1 MERFRVLMLSFLVL
15 FISSNFV
22 LAENIAVAEM
32 GGTFSCSPAYG
43 GASAERVFDGNFS
56 TNMALLVK
64 QPELYII
71 REWERTAT
79 IESIQ
84 LRLYASTLAPDFEIC
99 IWEYGMWKTVKTV
112 RDNAATIVDIPMGG
126 IETRKIMYRPLRFNS
141 SSYHHLYEIVI
152 EGALQEPFV
161 PKPEEFVA
169 ERRDIQVYLT
179 WDPPLETKEGAQAT
193 AYNILKAVV
202 VNGNYENW
210 QTIAKGLVANKW
222 RGESDLTQSSAYSV
236 VAVDRWGHLSEMA
249 EPVVIKALS
258 TISGRVID
266 EQAQPLLEAWVR
278 IKELDLTFKTAS
290 DGQFSIQNIPIGI
303 VELEV
308 SKEGYIRD
316 QRLVVLTEAG
326 ISNLNFTL
334 RQAEELL
341 AAPAFLNATSQP
353 GKIILEWSPAGES
366 QLGPIKYNLYR
377 SETPGIKQGQL
388 APLAVEIAATSWSDT
403 TAIAGKVYYYTLT
416 AVSVTSHESDFSSE
430 VKALCQ
436 SQVKP
441 ILLEPNQYAVIHN
454 NYVIMR
460 WEPLSGANHYY
471 VEYSRSPKFSP
482 EQTTGRTIRT
492 GTQLVDLGLSDGNWY
507 WRVQAIFLDGTVSGF
522 SQTGSFSVVNTL
534 SGNSPAVAFFD
545 LWPKTVGKEPYVNIH
560 YILNIDDLLASIR
573 VYDLKGRCVKTFFDN
588 YHGGSGHHEFSW
600 DGRGDNGMFLQNG
613 LYIMQFIA
621 AKPGQK
627 YEVRKKIIVM
637 N

>member
-1 MERFRVLMLSFLVL
+1 M
-15 FISSNFV
+15 
-22 LAENIAVAEM
+22 AENIALIGY
-32 GGTFSCSPAYG
+32 GGTSICTTTYG
-43 GASAERVFDGNFS
+43 NAPSENVFDGNLS
-56 TNMALLVK
+56 TSISLRQLSEVFV
-64 QPELYII
+64 L
-71 REWERTAT
+71 REWEQNAIIDEIK
-79 IESIQ
+79 IEFSSSQRAI
-84 LRLYASTLAPDFEIC
+84 DFDIYY
-99 IWEYGMWKTVKTV
+99 WEYGMWKIIKQI
-112 RDNAATIVDIPMGG
+112 RDNEAATISIPLEG
-126 IETRKIMYRPLRFNS
+126 IVTRKLLYKSLKFNS
-141 SSYHHLYEIVI
+141 SYNNIREIVV
-152 EGALQEPFV
+152 EGIVQEPYV
-161 PKPEEFVA
+161 PQPEEFVA
-169 ERRDIQVYLT
+169 ERSGESVYLK
-179 WDPPLETKEGAQAT
+179 WEAPLETKEGAQAT
-193 AYNILKAVV
+193 AYNVLKADV

-210 QTIAKGLVANKW
+210 ETIATGLVANSW
-222 RGESDLTQSSAYSV
+222 SGEGDLTQSSAYSV
-236 VAVDRWGHLSEMA
+236 VAVDKWDYLSEMA
-249 EPVVIKALS
+249 EPVILHALGA
-258 TISGRVID
+258 ISGKVVD
-266 EQAQPLLEAWVR
+266 EQFQPLTGALIR
-278 IKELDLTFKTAS
+278 IRGLGVSSKAAS
-290 DGQFSIQNIPIGI
+290 DGQFSLVNVPVGI

-334 RQAEELL
+334 QQAEELL
-341 AAPAFLNATSQP
+341 AAPALLNATSQP
-353 GKIILEWSPAGES
+353 GKIILEWTPAAES

-388 APLAVEIAATSWSDT
+388 TPLAWEISSTSWIDT
-403 TAIAGKVYYYTLT
+403 TVIPGKVYYYAVT
-416 AVSVTSHESDFSSE
+416 AVSVTSHESDFSTE

-436 SQVKP
+436 SQEAPV
-441 ILLEPNQYAVIHN
+441 LVEPNQYAVIHN
-454 NYVIMR
+454 HYVVMR
-460 WEPLSGANHYY
+460 WEPLSGASHYF

-482 EQTTGRTIRT
+482 EQTKGRTIRT
-492 GTQLVDLGLSDGNWY
+492 GTQLVDLGLADGNWY
-507 WRVQAIFLDGTVSGF
+507 WRVRAIFLDGTTSAF
-522 SQTGSFSVVNTL
+522 SQTGSFSVLNTL

-573 VYDLKGRCVKTFFDN
+573 VYDLNGRCVKTFFDN